1 MTSID
6 TSASAPDSAAFQLN
20 PRYRLQWEEAQQ
32 SHVLLYPE
40 GMVKLN
46 GSAAEILRHC
56 QHPTTAAQLLA
67 TLRTAFP
74 DAPASLADD
83 VREFLLHARQQEWI
97 LPPSEEQQP

>member
-1 MTSID
+1 MTSSD
-6 TSASAPDSAAFQLN
+6 TSTSAPDTEAFQLN

-56 QHPTTAAQLLA
+56 QSPTTAVQLVA
-67 TLRTAFP
+67 TLQAAFP
-74 DAPASLADD
+74 DAPPSLPDD
-83 VREFLLHARQQEWI
+83 VQEFLIHARQQEWI
-97 LPPSEEQQP
+97 LPDGEH